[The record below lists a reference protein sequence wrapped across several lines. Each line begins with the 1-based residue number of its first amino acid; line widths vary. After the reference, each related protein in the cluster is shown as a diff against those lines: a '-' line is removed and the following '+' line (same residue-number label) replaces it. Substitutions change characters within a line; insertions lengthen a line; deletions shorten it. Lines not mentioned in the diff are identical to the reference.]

1 MLNIIANYT
10 LHVND
15 YVRARGGWWVGG
27 WFSLYCFFYYS
38 LVFNNNECCMFFK
51 IKRLLVFLRTRMLA
65 KIKIAHY
72 IISVFIKPLCWQYSK
87 YSPVCPVDLKAIIL
101 VKFSSLV
108 LSFSLFAF
116 VMERAEEVK

>member
-1 MLNIIANYT
+1 
-10 LHVND
+10 
-15 YVRARGGWWVGG
+15 
-27 WFSLYCFFYYS
+27 
-38 LVFNNNECCMFFK
+38 
-51 IKRLLVFLRTRMLA
+51 MLA